1 MLLASRQKPAR
12 TVFMV
17 MGDIQRETQLVVI
30 GAGPGGYAAAFRAAD
45 LGLEVTLIDS
55 APMLGGECLQHG
67 CIPSKALLTAT
78 HLVDQI
84 HAAQVM
90 GIHTDGVSIDPS
102 ALSQWKNGILEQL
115 GKGLAELAQRRR
127 VEVIHGQAVFA
138 GSRQL
143 RISNA
148 GSGTL
153 AFEHAIIATGSH
165 PVGLPGLEVDGERVM
180 TSRQA
185 LMLRDVPERFLVI
198 GGGYIGLELG
208 SVYARLGSRVT
219 VVELTG
225 QLLPGIDRDLVQ
237 MVQRSLRKRGI
248 EVHLRTKVTGLQT
261 SGEHVSVSLA
271 HDNGETSTLEADRA
285 LVAVGRRPNTEGLGL
300 EQTKVQC
307 DARGFIQVDAQRR
320 TADGRIYAVGDVT
333 GEPMLAHKAAREG
346 KVVAEAIAGQP
357 AAFDNV
363 TVPAVV
369 FTDPEIAFCGLS
381 EEQAKAAGHAVKV
394 GKFPFR
400 ALGRA
405 LTLNATDG
413 FVKIIAD
420 AERDVILGVRMVGPG
435 VSDLISEAVLALEMG
450 AQLEDLAA
458 SIHPHPT
465 LSEALAEAA
474 EMALERA
481 IHIYR
486 PPTV

>member
-1 MLLASRQKPAR
+1 
-12 TVFMV
+12 MV
-17 MGDIQRETQLVVI
+17 MGEIEREIQVVVI

-45 LGLEVTLIDS
+45 LGREVTLIDS
-55 APMLGGECLQHG
+55 APALGGECLHQG

-78 HLVDQI
+78 HLRDQI
-84 HAAQVM
+84 SAAQTM
-90 GIHTDGVSIDPS
+90 GIRVEGISIDP
-102 ALSQWKNGILEQL
+102 AAMNQWKDGILTQLAKGLEQL
-115 GKGLAELAQRRR
+115 AARRG
-127 VEVIHGQAVFA
+127 VEIVHGHATFT
-138 GSRQL
+138 GSRRL
-143 RISNA
+143 RISDPGA
-148 GSGTL
+148 GTFT
-153 AFEHAIIATGSH
+153 FEQAIIATGSRPIH
-165 PVGLPGLEVDGERVM
+165 LPGIEIDGERIM
-180 TSRQA
+180 TSREA
-185 LMLRDVPERFLVI
+185 LQLRDIPERLLVI

-219 VVELTG
+219 VVELTA

-237 MVQRSLRKRGI
+237 VVQQTLRKRGVEI
-248 EVHLRTKVTGLQT
+248 HLRTKVTGVQRG
-261 SGEHVSVSLA
+261 GEPVTVSLA
-271 HDNGETSTLEADRA
+271 PENGATLTLEADRV
-285 LVAVGRRPNTEGLGL
+285 LVAVGRRPNTDGLGL
-300 EQTKVQC
+300 EHTRVKL
-307 DARGFIQVDAQRR
+307 DARGFIQVNAQRR
-320 TADGRIYAVGDVT
+320 TADARVYAVGDVT

-346 KVVAEAIAGQP
+346 KVAAEVIAGEP

-381 EEQAKAAGHAVKV
+381 EQQAKGGGYTVKV

-413 FVKIIAD
+413 FVKVIAD
-420 AERDVILGVRMVGPG
+420 AEREVVLGVRLVGPG
-435 VSDLISEAVLALEMG
+435 VSDLIGEAVLAIEMG

-474 EMALERA
+474 EVALGRA
-481 IHIYR
+481 IHLYHPDAKTR
-486 PPTV
+486 